1 MDIDE
6 MDIDKIDPIK
16 PKLRS
21 LKWYRARVKVLRAK
35 PQHKQK
41 SIGWYQSRNLRVT
54 ASEASC
60 CLPKIKEVCQV
71 YENLFNVKIKYN
83 PDKCLNTYDTLE
95 SYIINK
101 CRTFYGENLFQ
112 DNKYT
117 LHGKKYEEISTRLYR
132 QLYKT
137 DVIEFGLL
145 PHPRLSYLGAS
156 PDGITPDG
164 MMLEI
169 KNPNSMYTIPSMTYF
184 LQMQL
189 QMECADLDEC
199 DFLVCLV
206 KEITEQEFNDF
217 IPDMS
222 SNNTPSDTPFPKQ
235 FKGIVLNKI
244 KFDDNNTEKYIYPP
258 DHLINPEDY
267 FQWATETIDTY
278 KLQNI
283 VLLPNFYVIKEWHI
297 QRISRNREWFN
308 SIKHYFKDTMDL
320 IRKLQS
326 DREVFD
332 KYWNECKRAK
342 SKVFH
347 DTFHATQLHESLLF
361 DDNESLI
368 TILDDTEVE
377 VALHESL
384 F

>member
-1 MDIDE
+1 MDILRDTPK
-6 MDIDKIDPIK
+6 DI
-16 PKLRS
+16 PKKRT
-21 LKWYRARVKVLRAK
+21 LKWYRNRVKVLRAK
-35 PQHKQK
+35 PQFAQK
-41 SIGWYQSRNLRVT
+41 TEGWYKSRNLRVT

-60 CLPKIKEVCQV
+60 CLPKTREVCEV
-71 YENLFNVKIKYN
+71 YENLFDVKIKYN
-83 PDKCLNTYDTLE
+83 PDKCLNTYDTKE

-145 PHPRLSYLGAS
+145 PHPRLNYLGAS

-169 KNPNSMYTIPSMTYF
+169 KNPNSMYYSPSPTYF

-217 IPDMS
+217 IPDQS
-222 SNNTPSDTPFPKQ
+222 NNNTPIDIAFPKQ
-235 FKGIVLNKI
+235 FKGIVLNHI
-244 KFDDNNTEKYIYPP
+244 KYADNNTSKYIYPP
-258 DHLINPEDY
+258 DNLITPEE
-267 FQWATETIDTY
+267 FRGWALETINTY

-283 VLLPNFYVIKEWHI
+283 ILEPNFYIIQEWHI
-297 QRISRNREWFN
+297 QRIARNKEWFN

-326 DREVFD
+326 DRKLFD
-332 KYWNECKRAK
+332 EYWNELKRSK
-342 SKVFH
+342 SKEFYDNFH
-347 DTFHATQLHESLLF
+347 TIELHESLLF
-361 DDNESLI
+361 DDNESLV
-368 TILDDTEVE
+368 TILDTVPDENDTC
-377 VALHESL
+377 LL
-384 F
+384 